1 MTWCVAEKNKHQTQT
16 MPKNT
21 DVEEIEAM
29 KLKLPYFLMRLL
41 SPMIFFF
48 FCHSTSH
55 NLCTQ
60 VIYNT
65 NMCQSM
71 TVHSSL
77 NNNLS
82 ISSALLALYYL
93 NLPLMIYNIDKLINK
108 TCNNTWVS

>member
-48 FCHSTSH
+48 FFATAPLITC
-55 NLCTQ
+55 
-60 VIYNT
+60 
-65 NMCQSM
+65 
-71 TVHSSL
+71 VHKSYTIQICA
-77 NNNLS
+77 NQ
-82 ISSALLALYYL
+82 
-93 NLPLMIYNIDKLINK
+93 
-108 TCNNTWVS
+108 